1 LGSDSVPN
9 ERPGIAARSTAF
21 RKSVA
26 SFFAPKNLSR
36 RASLTSLASSLDY
49 VAGIAVQFIINPL
62 LVHGLGSALYGAWRV
77 LYSLNGYLWA
87 TSGRSAQALTW
98 VMAHNHRSASDE
110 EKRRYVGSAIVVWF
124 IFLPLLALVGGL
136 GAWFAPHFLKM
147 SAQYVGPVRFAAAL
161 LTADAILL
169 TLLSIPRSAL
179 QGENL
184 GYKRMGASALLIVA
198 GGGLMALAIILH
210 TGIVGVALANAI
222 DTLMTGLLFWQVT
235 RRSLSWWG
243 FARPTRPNVR
253 WFLGLSAWFT
263 GWKFIYE
270 LMTAGD
276 VVVLGV
282 FGSVELV
289 TIYSLTKFTTQS
301 LVPLIGVVFEGTSPG
316 LGAIIGSGDKL
327 KAVRLRN
334 EIMSIT
340 WVLCTVLGASLLLWN
355 RSFVGIWAGQR
366 FYAGAFPMLL
376 IVLMLM
382 QFVFVGNDA
391 RIIDLTLKL
400 RGKVLLGAI
409 SAVLS
414 VVLAGLFIK
423 IFTNQIVGMAVGMI
437 AGRMI
442 VTVGYPMLIGR
453 MLDYPLTTQIR
464 GLLRPIAASAVI
476 FALTMWLGKQV
487 TTHSWVALI
496 GLGMV
501 TAMVLVFVASVLGLN
516 EQQRI
521 VLWARLRKLRD
532 GSKGSGRLGPPT
544 DPIESVSQ

>member
-1 LGSDSVPN
+1 
-9 ERPGIAARSTAF
+9 
-21 RKSVA
+21 
-26 SFFAPKNLSR
+26 
-36 RASLTSLASSLDY
+36 LASSLDY
-49 VAGIAVQFIINPL
+49 IAGIAVQFIINPL

-136 GAWFAPHFLKM
+136 GAWFAPHFLHLP
-147 SAQYVGPVRFAAAL
+147 AQYVWEVRWAAAL

-184 GYKRMGASALLIVA
+184 GYKRMGSSALLILV
-198 GGGLMALAIILH
+198 GGGAMALAVKLH
-210 TGIVGVALANAI
+210 TGIVGVAVANATG
-222 DTLMTGLLFWQVT
+222 TLMTGLLFWQVS
-235 RRSLSWWG
+235 RRSLPWFGS
-243 FARPTRPNVR
+243 ARPTRQNVR

-276 VVVLGV
+276 VIVLGV

-289 TIYSLTKFTTQS
+289 TIYTLTKFTTQS

-316 LGAIIGSGDKL
+316 LGAIIGSGDTA

-355 RSFVGIWAGQR
+355 RSFVGLWAGQR
-366 FYAGAFPMLL
+366 FYAGALPMLL
-376 IVLMLM
+376 IVIMLM

-400 RGKVLLGAI
+400 RGKVILGTI
-409 SAVLS
+409 SAILS
-414 VVLAGLFIK
+414 VVLAGILIK
-423 IFTNQIVGMAVGMI
+423 VFSNQLIGMAVGMI

-442 VTVGYPMLIGR
+442 VTIGYPWLIGQ
-453 MLDYPLTTQIR
+453 MLAYPLTSQIR
-464 GLLRPIAASAVI
+464 GLIRPLFASGVL
-476 FALTMWLGKQV
+476 FALTMWLGIHI
-487 TTHSWVALI
+487 TAHSWTSLIALGGVTAI
-496 GLGMV
+496 VFTFLASLLGLGQ
-501 TAMVLVFVASVLGLN
+501 
-516 EQQRI
+516 EQRN
-521 VLWARLRKLRD
+521 VLWARLRKLRQ
-532 GSKGSGRLGPPT
+532 GSKDDDSSPPPEPPQEVRT
-544 DPIESVSQ
+544 

>member
-1 LGSDSVPN
+1 
-9 ERPGIAARSTAF
+9 
-21 RKSVA
+21 
-26 SFFAPKNLSR
+26 
-36 RASLTSLASSLDY
+36 LDY

-110 EKRRYVGSAIVVWF
+110 EKRRYVGSAIAVWF

-147 SAQYVGPVRFAAAL
+147 PAQYVGPVRIAAAL

-184 GYKRMGASALLIVA
+184 GYKRMGSSALLILVA
-198 GGGLMALAIILH
+198 GGLMALAIKLH
-210 TGIVGVALANAI
+210 TGIVGVATANAAG
-222 DTLMTGLLFWQVT
+222 TLMTGLLFWQVT

-243 FARPTRPNVR
+243 FARPTRPNLR

-276 VVVLGV
+276 VIVLGV

-289 TIYSLTKFTTQS
+289 AIYSLTKFTTQS

-316 LGAIIGSGDKL
+316 LGAIIGSGDKS

-355 RSFVGIWAGQR
+355 RSFVALWAGER

-400 RGKVLLGAI
+400 RGKVILGAI

-423 IFTNQIVGMAVGMI
+423 ISTNQIAGMAVGMI

-442 VTVGYPMLIGR
+442 VTIGYPFLIGR

-464 GLLRPIAASAVI
+464 GLIRPAVASGIV
-476 FALTMWLGKQV
+476 FGLTMWLGRRITADSWFSLIALGIV
-487 TTHSWVALI
+487 TVALF
-496 GLGMV
+496 
-501 TAMVLVFVASVLGLN
+501 TFVAAWLGLN
-516 EQQRI
+516 QQQRR
-521 VLWARLRKLRD
+521 VLWTRLRKLRQ
-532 GSKGSGRLGPPT
+532 GSKSSGPPPPT
-544 DPIESVSQ
+544 SASLEDIDQ

>member
-1 LGSDSVPN
+1 MS
-9 ERPGIAARSTAF
+9 ERSGIVSRSLVFGRGVSSWF
-21 RKSVA
+21 R
-26 SFFAPKNLSR
+26 PKNLSK

-49 VAGIAVQFIINPL
+49 IAGIAVQFIINPL

-98 VMAHNHRSASDE
+98 VMAHNHRSASEE

-124 IFLPLLALVGGL
+124 IFLPLLALVGGI
-136 GAWFAPHFLKM
+136 GAWFAPYFLKM
-147 SAQYVGPVRFAAAL
+147 PDQYVWPVRLAAAF
-161 LTADAILL
+161 LTTDAILL

-184 GYKRMGASALLIVA
+184 GYKRMGSSAVLILV
-198 GGGLMALAIILH
+198 GGGFMALAVKLH
-210 TGIVGVALANAI
+210 TGIVGVAVANATG
-222 DTLMTGLLFWQVT
+222 TLMTGLLFYQVT
-235 RRSLSWWG
+235 RRSLPWFG
-243 FARPTRPNVR
+243 FARPTRKDIR
-253 WFLGLSAWFT
+253 WFFGLSAWFT
-263 GWKFIYE
+263 GWKFVYE

-276 VVVLGV
+276 VIVLGV
-282 FGSVELV
+282 FGSVQLV
-289 TIYSLTKFTTQS
+289 TIYTLTKFTTQS

-316 LGAIIGSGDKL
+316 LGAIIGSGENS

-340 WVLCTVLGASLLLWN
+340 WLLCTVLGGSLLLWN

-376 IVLMLM
+376 IVIMLM

-400 RGKVLLGAI
+400 RGKVTLGTI

-414 VVLAGLFIK
+414 VVLAGILVK
-423 IFTNQIVGMAVGMI
+423 ISSNQLIGMAVGMI

-442 VTVGYPMLIGR
+442 VTIGYPYLIGR

-464 GLLRPIAASAVI
+464 GLIRPLLASGI
-476 FALTMWLGKQV
+476 LFGLTMWLGRHV
-487 TTHSWVALI
+487 TANSWVSLVALGI
-496 GLGMV
+496 V
-501 TAMVLVFVASVLGLN
+501 TAIILTVVAGILGLSG
-516 EQQRI
+516 EQRA
-521 VLWARLRKLRD
+521 VLWTRLRKLRR
-532 GSKGSGRLGPPT
+532 GSKGDNSSPSEPLQDIGK
-544 DPIESVSQ
+544 

>member
-1 LGSDSVPN
+1 
-9 ERPGIAARSTAF
+9 
-21 RKSVA
+21 
-26 SFFAPKNLSR
+26 
-36 RASLTSLASSLDY
+36 
-49 VAGIAVQFIINPL
+49 VQFIINPL

-136 GAWFAPHFLKM
+136 GAWFAPHFLHLP
-147 SAQYVGPVRFAAAL
+147 AQYVWEVRWAAAL

-184 GYKRMGASALLIVA
+184 GYKRMGSSALLILV
-198 GGGLMALAIILH
+198 GGGAMALAVKLH
-210 TGIVGVALANAI
+210 TGIVGVAVANATG
-222 DTLMTGLLFWQVT
+222 TLMTGLLFWQVS
-235 RRSLSWWG
+235 RRSLPWFGS
-243 FARPTRPNVR
+243 ARPTRQNVR

-276 VVVLGV
+276 VIVLGV

-289 TIYSLTKFTTQS
+289 TIYTLTKFTTQS

-316 LGAIIGSGDKL
+316 LGAIIGSGDTA

-355 RSFVGIWAGQR
+355 RSFVGLWAGQR
-366 FYAGAFPMLL
+366 FYAGALPMLL
-376 IVLMLM
+376 IVIMLM

-400 RGKVLLGAI
+400 RGKVILGTI
-409 SAVLS
+409 SAILS
-414 VVLAGLFIK
+414 VVLAGILIK
-423 IFTNQIVGMAVGMI
+423 VFSNQLIGMAVGMI

-442 VTVGYPMLIGR
+442 VTIGYPWLIGQ
-453 MLDYPLTTQIR
+453 MLDYPLTSQIR
-464 GLLRPIAASAVI
+464 GLIRPLFASGVL
-476 FALTMWLGKQV
+476 FALTMWLGIHI
-487 TTHSWVALI
+487 TAHSWTSLIALGGVTAI
-496 GLGMV
+496 VFTFLASLLGLGQ
-501 TAMVLVFVASVLGLN
+501 
-516 EQQRI
+516 EQRN
-521 VLWARLRKLRD
+521 VLWARLRKLRQ
-532 GSKGSGRLGPPT
+532 GSKDDDSSPPPEPPQEVRT
-544 DPIESVSQ
+544 